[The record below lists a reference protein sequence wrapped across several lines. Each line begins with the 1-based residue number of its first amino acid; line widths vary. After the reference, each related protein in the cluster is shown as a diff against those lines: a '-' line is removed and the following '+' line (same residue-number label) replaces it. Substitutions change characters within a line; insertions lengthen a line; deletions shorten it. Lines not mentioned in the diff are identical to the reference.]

1 MPAESL
7 QSLDTQQ
14 LWLDKRARR
23 SQLAPPMC
31 SGCRDK
37 EARYG
42 FQTEEQLERPRALCF
57 NCFRMELD
65 RRRAVTAQL
74 ARGWNAFQVRLPL
87 TATIEATARRR
98 RFAQIAARKALDA

>member
-7 QSLDTQQ
+7 KPSDTQQ

-23 SQLAPPMC
+23 SQPACPMC
-31 SGCRDK
+31 HGCWDK

-87 TATIEATARRR
+87 TETIEDTARRR

>member
-7 QSLDTQQ
+7 QSSDTQQ
-14 LWLDKRARR
+14 LWLDKRSRR
-23 SQLAPPMC
+23 SQPACPMC
-31 SGCRDK
+31 HGCRDK

-42 FQTEEQLERPRALCF
+42 FRAEEQLERPRTLCF
-57 NCFRMELD
+57 NCFRIELD
-65 RRRAVTAQL
+65 RRQAVTTQL

-87 TATIEATARRR
+87 TSTIEATVRRR